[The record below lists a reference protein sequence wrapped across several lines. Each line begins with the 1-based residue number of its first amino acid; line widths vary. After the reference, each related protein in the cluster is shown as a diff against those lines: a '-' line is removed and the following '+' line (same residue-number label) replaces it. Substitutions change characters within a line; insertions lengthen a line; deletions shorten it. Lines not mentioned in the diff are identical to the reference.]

1 MAPQLLHS
9 NELLISYS
17 QLAVYNSG
25 SDQPFPDWSDE
36 DLAQGYACQQGSVA
50 FSTMEDAL
58 CTVEMISASGR
69 PEAEGEATLCITVP
83 FVVHAGQEVTASSV
97 MSDSV
102 RAELPAGAYSLSFS
116 AIPGAGKDGSWL
128 YRLVFFAD

>member
-50 FSTMEDAL
+50 FSTMEDTL
-58 CTVEMISASGR
+58 CTVEMMSSSGV
-69 PEAEGEATLCITVP
+69 PEAEGEAALCITVP

-102 RAELPAGAYSLSFS
+102 QAAAPGAYNLVFS
-116 AIPGAGKDGSWL
+116 AIPGAGKNGSWL